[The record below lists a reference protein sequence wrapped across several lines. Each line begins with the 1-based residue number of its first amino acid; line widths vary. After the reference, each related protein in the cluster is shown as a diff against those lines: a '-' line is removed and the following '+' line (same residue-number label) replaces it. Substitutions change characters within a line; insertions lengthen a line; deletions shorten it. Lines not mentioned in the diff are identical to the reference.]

1 MSLKKGKILTG
12 IFGFSVFLL
21 GSAVQVNAAETDFT
35 TCVKQDE
42 CVLESDV
49 TIDSTIELQDD
60 LILDLNGYT
69 ITSNV
74 KTNGAAIETSHTL
87 TIKDSKGDGL
97 FDASQGYAFYANY
110 GGTLILDS
118 GEIKSLDAPF
128 AGNNTTGDMNFIVNG
143 GTLTAIHGAAI
154 YMPGQ
159 GKIEINGGT
168 INGGINLRMGQVTI
182 NGGNIINNNPQNVD
196 LIEDYYGFNG
206 SVWLSDA
213 IAVIGGT
220 YTSDN
225 AEYGNSLNIVI
236 NGGNFESKIGN
247 ALTIYAFGK
256 VEQDMNLEINGG
268 TFNGKEISVAIEDA
282 DSLGLEDYSNVKVE
296 DYKKFDNNVDVS
308 ITSGTFNSNVESLL
322 TDGYKVVETEGLYK
336 VEANLVIS
344 TDDENVIFK
353 SEKPLPNDYVL
364 AVKEEKIENEEE
376 IATSITEEITAI
388 LEKEEEKL
396 IDTKVLATYDI
407 SVKDNNDQVVKLENG
422 NYAISIKVTDEQVK
436 GFALFKVAYINDEG
450 KVAEILD
457 AELKDGVITFETTHL
472 STYAIIGYNAT
483 SLSDSTTDSVEPTP
497 EVPQTFDSLV
507 TYIGVGVVS
516 IAAIIGT
523 VIYIKRKQTN

>member
-118 GEIKSLDAPF
+118 GEVKSLDAPF

-364 AVKEEKIENEEE
+364 AVKEEK
-376 IATSITEEITAI
+376 
-388 LEKEEEKL
+388 L

-472 STYAIIGYNAT
+472 STYAIIGYNAA